1 MVLDGGDALF
11 SDATLAHRP
20 DAELLR
26 DRARLIARSTVH
38 RGLDAANVGRRD
50 LAAGLEFAAGL
61 GTDPGVPWV
70 SANLMRSDGSFPFPR
85 WRTLERGG
93 VRLLVT
99 GVVIPDPR
107 QDPPLGLAPLPPV
120 EALLEVLRQALAEA
134 PADLVVVLST
144 LGLPAERRLAQ
155 AVPGIQIIV
164 GGGDRQQWVDPVVE
178 GDTAIFHA
186 ADRGRFVGVLRL
198 DPATLTTWRAPRTP
212 HMRQALEDQRAA
224 LALTLARTTDP
235 AQRQALQAQQLDLAA
250 RAARIAPPG
259 TELAHRLVPLGPTI
273 DDDPEV
279 AGWVARWKQSAAR
292 QRPPVAGPPAGAPRG
307 PRPAPAA
314 GKPSGTYTG
323 TGSCRPC
330 HAAAYVAWSATP
342 HARSYAALRGQP
354 RAEQCLECHASRLPR
369 AGGTSLEPI
378 VGCEACHG
386 PGAGHQGP
394 GGIARSPGEDTCRRC
409 HRGHHPD
416 EAFVFGEDYEK
427 VRCDRA
433 VSRKP

>member
-11 SDATLAHRP
+11 SDTTLTHRP

-38 RGLDAANVGRRD
+38 AGLDAANVGRRD
-50 LAAGLEFAAGL
+50 LAAGLEFATGL
-61 GTDPGVPWV
+61 GAEPGVPWV

-93 VRLLVT
+93 VRVLVT
-99 GVVIPDPR
+99 GAVIPDP
-107 QDPPLGLAPLPPV
+107 QDPQLGLAPLPP
-120 EALLEVLRQALAEA
+120 EAALREVLQQAAA
-134 PADLVVVLST
+134 DGPVDLVVVLST
-144 LGLPAERRLAQ
+144 LGLPAERRLAR
-155 AVPGIQIIV
+155 AVPGLQIIV
-164 GGGDRQQWVDPVVE
+164 GGGDRQQWIDPVVE

-186 ADRGRFVGVLRL
+186 ADRGRFLGVLDL
-198 DPATLTTWRAPRTP
+198 DPATLATWRAPRTP

-235 AQRQALQAQQLDLAA
+235 AQRQALEAQHLDLAA
-250 RAARIAPPG
+250 RAARGDPPG

-273 DDDPEV
+273 GEDPEV
-279 AGWVARWKQSAAR
+279 AGWVSRWKQFAAR
-292 QRPPVAGPPAGAPRG
+292 QQRPTPGRPVGTPPG
-307 PRPAPAA
+307 PRPAPTP
-314 GKPSGTYTG
+314 GKPSGTYAG

-330 HAAAYVAWSATP
+330 HAAAYRAWSATP

-354 RAEQCLECHASRLPR
+354 RAAECLECHASRLPR

-386 PGAGHQGP
+386 PGADHRGP
-394 GGIARSPGEDTCRRC
+394 GGILRAPAEATCRTC

-416 EAFVFGEDYEK
+416 ETFVFSGDYEK
-427 VRCDRA
+427 IRCDRED
-433 VSRKP
+433 K